1 MALEGGYDLKVTQNF
16 GICSIVDLIEWIF
29 QKNNLPKSV
38 LECCK
43 AVLGKPLNLTWVFKA
58 SPQIIT
64 LKLPRAFSN
73 LSQGACCQ
81 AEGAA
86 FSEEAEG
93 VWIQCNL
100 WCFWEPH
107 RLWWWCVE
115 DHIYILLSSQTLYYF
130 TQGGSAWRSTRGR
143 WGGTRQVAKEF
154 P

>member
-38 LECCK
+38 LQ
-43 AVLGKPLNLTWVFKA
+43 GRPGKA
-58 SPQIIT
+58 SQPHVSFQSITQIIT